1 MAQKEP
7 MTEYGY
13 EKLCAELKNLK
24 EVERPHI
31 VKEIDI
37 ARAHGD
43 LKENAEYHAA
53 REKQAFIEARIA
65 DLSQILA
72 NVQIIDPAS
81 YEHKSVNFG
90 STIILQDLESEKKFQ
105 YTIVGSYES
114 DPEKGYISFH
124 SPIAKSVIGKNK
136 GDEVSIKLPRGESD
150 FEILDIFY
158 EEIRF

>member
-1 MAQKEP
+1 MQKEP

-13 EKLCAELKNLK
+13 QKLCAELKNLK

-53 REKQAFIEARIA
+53 REKQAFFEARIA
-65 DLSQILA
+65 DLSALLS

-90 STIILQDLESEKKFQ
+90 STIILQDLESEKEFK

-114 DPEKGYISFH
+114 NPEKGYISFH
-124 SPIAKSVIGKNK
+124 SPIAKNVIGKNK
-136 GDEVSIKLPRGESD
+136 GDEVTIKLPRGESE

-158 EEIRF
+158 EEIKF